1 MLNYFSR
8 NYTTI
13 FTGMIFEK
21 LEKTTHPDNID
32 KITRFYMFKKAAFWA
47 TSEFENG
54 IIPTYEKY
62 SQKVS

>member
-32 KITRFYMFKKAAFWA
+32 KITRFYMFKKAAF
-47 TSEFENG
+47 
-54 IIPTYEKY
+54 
-62 SQKVS
+62 